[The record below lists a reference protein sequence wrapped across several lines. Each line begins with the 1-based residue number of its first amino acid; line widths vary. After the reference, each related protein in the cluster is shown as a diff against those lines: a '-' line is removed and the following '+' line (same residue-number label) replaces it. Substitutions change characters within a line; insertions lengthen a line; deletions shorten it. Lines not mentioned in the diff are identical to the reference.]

1 MASVTFA
8 LNPLAWENND
18 SIVAAE
24 ICHIYINYL
33 SRVRKPFTE
42 CWSNIP
48 YNLSNVYCSLHNF

>member
-42 CWSNIP
+42 C
-48 YNLSNVYCSLHNF
+48 